1 MTVLDSSGAIDFL
14 LADGAAE
21 QVGELLEREGELAAP
36 ELLVFEVM
44 AVLRRDTLRGALEP
58 RRARA
63 ALDDLGDLS
72 VELFPALPLRSRAWE
87 LRDNL
92 TAADALFV
100 SLAEQ
105 LGEPLATKDHGLAT
119 IARAQTSIEV
129 IELR

>member
-72 VELFPALPLRSRAWE
+72 VELFPTLPLRSRAWE

-105 LGEPLATKDHGLAT
+105 LGEPLATKDRGLAT